1 MNLRWIPGSL
11 VGLLLLLWPG
21 AARSAQEPQ
30 VRVLLA
36 RAAALRVVPVAG
48 SRLTLRDGSGN
59 LLERR
64 EDGLTL
70 RATRGRIAGVAGEP
84 QRLWLLP
91 DQPDGSFWLQQRRYR
106 GALLVQLKQGRLQA
120 INRLGVESYLPSVV
134 GAEMP
139 HQWPAEALRVQS
151 VAARTY
157 ALRKLRPAADY
168 DLDSTQRSQVY
179 LGLES
184 ETPSTRSAVASTRAQ
199 VLTHG
204 RRLIEAVFH
213 SSSGGQTENS
223 GEIWR
228 NQLPYLKSVPDFDQI
243 SPVYRWS
250 KPLDAE
256 QLLEAFSE
264 TGGAEQIE
272 ALQRTSTGR
281 LKRVVVRG
289 PEGEIELPA
298 RELRRRLKLKSTYVR
313 FDPPDP
319 SGAPFGE
326 TADWLNPAAEPQPK
340 LIAKGRGFGHGVGM
354 SQWGAYGLSL
364 QGKGYAA
371 ILRHYYPG
379 AKLDLYQAPGA
390 WPQPPPQP

>member
-1 MNLRWIPGSL
+1 MNLHWTPGSL
-11 VGLLLLLWPG
+11 LGLLLLLWPG
-21 AARSAQEPQ
+21 AARAADGPP

-36 RAAALRVVPVAG
+36 QAAALRVVPVVG
-48 SRLTLRDGSGN
+48 SRLTLRDGDGR
-59 LLERR
+59 LLGHSE
-64 EDGLTL
+64 EGLTL
-70 RATRGRIAGVAGEP
+70 RAAGERIAGVESEP

-91 DQPDGSFWLQQRRYR
+91 EQPGGSFWLQQRRYR
-106 GALLVQLKQGRLQA
+106 GALLVQLNDGRLQA

-157 ALRKLRPAADY
+157 ALRQLRPQADF

-184 ETPSTRSAVASTRAQ
+184 ETPSTRAAVASTRAQ

-204 RRLIEAVFH
+204 QRLIEAVFH

-250 KPLDAE
+250 QPLDAE
-256 QLLEAFSE
+256 QLLDAFSE
-264 TGGAEQIE
+264 TGGVEAIE

-313 FDPPDP
+313 FEPPEP
-319 SGAPFGE
+319 IS
-326 TADWLNPAAEPQPK
+326 DWLQPSDGPEPQ

-379 AKLDLYQAPGA
+379 AKLGFYQAPSA
-390 WPQPPPQP
+390 WPKPPPQP

>member
-36 RAAALRVVPVAG
+36 NAAALRVVPVAG
-48 SRLTLRDGSGN
+48 SRLTLRDGMGR
-59 LLERR
+59 LLGRR
-64 EDGLTL
+64 DEGLTL
-70 RATRGRIAGVAGEP
+70 RASRDRIAGVQGEP
-84 QRLWLLP
+84 QRLWLMP
-91 DQPDGSFWLQQRRYR
+91 EQPGGSFWLQQRRYR
-106 GALLVQLKQGRLQA
+106 GALLVQLKDGRLQA

-139 HQWPAEALRVQS
+139 HQWPAEALRCS
-151 VAARTY
+151 RLRRAPMPCGNCALRLITTWIPPSAARCIS
-157 ALRKLRPAADY
+157 AWNQRPPAPAA
-168 DLDSTQRSQVY
+168 LW
-179 LGLES
+179 
-184 ETPSTRSAVASTRAQ
+184 PAPAQ

-319 SGAPFGE
+319 SGDPFGE
-326 TADWLNPAAEPQPK
+326 TADWLNPAADPQPK

-364 QGKGYAA
+364 KGKGYAA

-379 AKLDLYQAPGA
+379 AKLGFYQAPRS
-390 WPQPPPQP
+390 WPKPPPQP

>member
-1 MNLRWIPGSL
+1 MNLRWTLGGL
-11 VGLLLLLWPG
+11 LGLLLLFWPVE
-21 AARSAQEPQ
+21 ARSAQEPQ

-36 RAAALRVVPVAG
+36 NAAALRVVPVAG
-48 SRLTLRDGSGN
+48 SRLTLRDGMGR
-59 LLERR
+59 LLGRR
-64 EDGLTL
+64 DEGLTL
-70 RATRGRIAGVAGEP
+70 RASRDRIAGVQGEP
-84 QRLWLLP
+84 QRLWLMP
-91 DQPDGSFWLQQRRYR
+91 EQPGGSFWLQQRRYR
-106 GALLVQLKQGRLQA
+106 GALLVQLKDGRLQA

-157 ALRKLRPAADY
+157 ALRQLRPAADY

-184 ETPSTRSAVASTRAQ
+184 ETPSTRAAVASTRAQ

-204 RRLIEAVFH
+204 QRLIEAVFH

-264 TGGAEQIE
+264 TGGAETIE

-289 PEGEIELPA
+289 PDGEIELPA

-313 FDPPDP
+313 FEPPQP
-319 SGAPFGE
+319 SNDSLGALD
-326 TADWLNPAAEPQPK
+326 DWLNPSVEPQPQ

-364 QGKGYAA
+364 KGKGYAA

-379 AKLDLYQAPGA
+379 AKLGFYQAPRS
-390 WPQPPPQP
+390 WPKPPPQP